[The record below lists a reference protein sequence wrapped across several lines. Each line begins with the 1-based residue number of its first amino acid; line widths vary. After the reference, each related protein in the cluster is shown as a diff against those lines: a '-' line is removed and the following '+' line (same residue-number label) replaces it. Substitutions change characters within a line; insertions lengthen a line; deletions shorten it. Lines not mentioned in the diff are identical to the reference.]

1 MSATTKGKTRRAH
14 KLIGIALL
22 LPVLAWAVTGAFF
35 LVRPAYNEAYETLQ
49 PRSYAPDA
57 VVEIAA
63 QPQWLEMR
71 YLLTVLGPHLLVR
84 EASGWQHLQGQTGEV
99 YVEPTRADLE
109 RLVSDALSQNPQRYG
124 QLLPAAEGEFVT
136 TTGVSISL
144 NWQTLS
150 LYQRGSDTRWI
161 DRIYDIHYLRW
172 TGVAWL
178 DEIIGI
184 VGLIL
189 LVFMSL
195 TGMQLLLKKEM

>member
-1 MSATTKGKTRRAH
+1 VPEITKRKTRRLH

-22 LPVLAWAVTGAFF
+22 LPVLAWAVTGVFF
-35 LVRPAYNEAYETLQ
+35 LVRPAYSEAYETLQ
-49 PRSYAPDA
+49 PRTYAPA
-57 VVEIAA
+57 SVVAIAA

-84 EASGWQHLQGQTGEV
+84 EASGWHHLHGQTGEV
-99 YVEPTRADLE
+99 YIEPGLADLE

-124 QLLPAAEGEFVT
+124 QLLPAGEGEFVT
-136 TTGVSISL
+136 STGVTISL

-150 LYQRGSDTRWI
+150 FYQSGRDTRWI
-161 DRIYDIHYLRW
+161 DRVYDIHYLRW
-172 TGVAWL
+172 TGLGAL

-184 VGLIL
+184 LGLIL